1 MMNEFDRIDDQN
13 QNTDLPSKNDSAENV
28 VRGVVYSPDRE
39 NNGYTVDRYQMGGS
53 TGINGAVY
61 STAKKRK
68 RSRVSTKSARSMFP
82 AGAFILV
89 MCLLISFASGFISAY
104 FASEFIFAQPAETK
118 AQNDFVK
125 PKPED
130 DRSYIDTSKPPREE
144 SSATIGQLMTMED
157 AIEAVRDSVVEITT
171 ETVNSGMGGYS
182 QYVVS
187 GAGSGVIVST
197 GGYIITNNHVIEG
210 ASNIIVRLT
219 DGSEYEA
226 VLIGTDA
233 KTDVAVLLITPE
245 EGKEFVPA
253 VIGTASNL
261 RLGQTVIAIGN
272 PLGEL
277 GGTVTDGIISSLARD
292 VVMEG
297 SGSMTLLQT
306 NAAVSPGNSGGGLF
320 DLYGRLVGVVNAKTS
335 GQGVEGI
342 SFAIPVDTAWD
353 IATQLI
359 TNGYV
364 SGRPSLGIPL
374 KQVQYGAGIF
384 GNVYAQ
390 VIVAADVEKYGLKA
404 NDIIISV
411 NGYEI
416 IELDDIAYS
425 ISANN
430 VGDDV
435 VVRIKRDRKYYE
447 LKIKLVEYLP
457 DNSEQEELGV

>member
-1 MMNEFDRIDDQN
+1 M
-13 QNTDLPSKNDSAENV
+13 
-28 VRGVVYSPDRE
+28 
-39 NNGYTVDRYQMGGS
+39 
-53 TGINGAVY
+53 
-61 STAKKRK
+61 
-68 RSRVSTKSARSMFP
+68 
-82 AGAFILV
+82 
-89 MCLLISFASGFISAY
+89 
-104 FASEFIFAQPAETK
+104 
-118 AQNDFVK
+118 
-125 PKPED
+125 
-130 DRSYIDTSKPPREE
+130 
-144 SSATIGQLMTMED
+144 
-157 AIEAVRDSVVEITT
+157 
-171 ETVNSGMGGYS
+171 
-182 QYVVS
+182 
-187 GAGSGVIVST
+187 
-197 GGYIITNNHVIEG
+197 
-210 ASNIIVRLT
+210 
-219 DGSEYEA
+219 A
-226 VLIGTDA
+226 VLS
-233 KTDVAVLLITPE
+233 ITPE

-374 KQVQYGAGIF
+374 KQVQYSAGIF

-457 DNSEQEELGV
+457 DNAKQEELGV

>member
-1 MMNEFDRIDDQN
+1 MINDFDRLNDQN
-13 QNTDLPSKNDSAENV
+13 QKDECESKNDAAENV
-28 VRGVVYSPDRE
+28 VHGVIYSPDQT
-39 NNGYTVDRYQMGGS
+39 NSGYTIDRYQSGGANK
-53 TGINGAVY
+53 TAQDNLGADNQ
-61 STAKKRK
+61 KKPS
-68 RSRVSTKSARSMFP
+68 RSSSGVLKLAIPF
-82 AGAFILV
+82 AAVILV
-89 MCLLISFASGFISAY
+89 LCILASFASGFIAAY
-104 FASEFIFAQPAETK
+104 FANEYFVAHSAETQ
-118 AQNDFVK
+118 AQIDLVK

-130 DRSYIDTSKPPREE
+130 DRSYIDKNEPPRTE
-144 SSATIGQLMTMED
+144 SATLPGQPMAMEE

-171 ETVNSGMGGYS
+171 ETVKSGFGGYS

-187 GAGSGVIVST
+187 GAGSGVIIST

-226 VLIGTDA
+226 VLIGTDS
-233 KTDVAVLLITPE
+233 KTDVAVISITPE
-245 EGKEFVPA
+245 SGKEFTPA

-261 RLGQTVIAIGN
+261 RLGQAVIAIGN

-277 GGTVTDGIISSLARD
+277 GGTVTNGIISSLARE

-297 SGSMTLLQT
+297 NGSMTLLQT

-353 IATQLI
+353 IAKQLI

-374 KQVQYGAGIF
+374 KQVQYSAGIF
-384 GNVYAQ
+384 GDIYAQ
-390 VIVAADVEKYGLKA
+390 VIVSADIEKYGLKT
-404 NDIIISV
+404 NDIIVSV
-411 NGYEI
+411 NGYSI
-416 IELDDIAYS
+416 VDLDDVSFS
-425 ISANN
+425 ISSN
-430 VGDDV
+430 VIGDEV

-447 LKIKLVEYLP
+447 LKIKLIEYIPEGAQQDSSL
-457 DNSEQEELGV
+457 